1 MNQPI
6 AEEIARAHRE
16 RRNCVVT
23 TVAVATGS
31 APRAAGAKMI
41 VYPGGLTSG
50 TVGGGKFESL
60 VIAEAL
66 AGVAREEPWL
76 KTYPLHEG
84 NTDSFGAICGG
95 EVTIFFEPLKAGP
108 ALHIIGAGHCAQALA
123 KLAADCGWHVSVV
136 DDREEWLALA
146 LAAHRRIASRSPAEY
161 INAQRWTANDALVI
175 VSRNYLV
182 DRDALG
188 AALRQSPMG
197 YLGMIGSRKKVRQ
210 VLDELEAAG
219 VEAAQFAR
227 VHAPIGLDLGADSP
241 PEIAVSVMAEM
252 LQVIR
257 KASGRPLS
265 AV

>member
-16 RRNCVVT
+16 RRHCVVA

-41 VYPGGLTSG
+41 VYPGGAISG

-66 AGVAREEPWL
+66 GGIAREEPWL

-84 NTDSFGAICGG
+84 NASSFGAICGG
-95 EVTIFFEPLKAGP
+95 EVTVFFEPLKAGP

-123 KLAADCGWHVSVV
+123 KLAADCGWHVSMV

-146 LAAHRRIASRSPAEY
+146 LAAHRRVASRSPAEY
-161 INAQRWTANDALVI
+161 IAAQPWTANDALVI
-175 VSRNYLV
+175 VSRNYLI

-188 AALRQSPMG
+188 AALQQPPMG
-197 YLGMIGSRKKVRQ
+197 YLGMIGSKKKVRQ
-210 VLDELEAAG
+210 VFDELKAAG
-219 VEAAQFAR
+219 ADEKQFAR

-241 PEIAVSVMAEM
+241 PEIAVSVMAEI
-252 LQVIR
+252 LQVMR
-257 KASGRPLS
+257 RASGKSFSNL
-265 AV
+265 

>member
-1 MNQPI
+1 MNQPL
-6 AEEIARAHRE
+6 ADEIAQAHRE
-16 RRNCVVT
+16 RRNCVVA

-66 AGVAREEPWL
+66 AGMVREEPWL
-76 KTYPLHEG
+76 KTYPLYEG
-84 NTDSFGAICGG
+84 NVDSFGAICGG
-95 EVTIFFEPLKAGP
+95 EVTVFFEPLKAGP

-146 LAAHRRIASRSPAEY
+146 LAAHRRVASRSPAEY
-161 INAQRWTANDALVI
+161 ITAQKWSVGDALVI
-175 VSRNYLV
+175 VSRNYMI
-182 DRDALG
+182 DREALG
-188 AALRQSPMG
+188 AALRQPAMG

-210 VLDELEAAG
+210 VFDELKSAG
-219 VEAAQFAR
+219 VDEKQFAC

-241 PEIAVSVMAEM
+241 PEIAVSIMAEI
-252 LQVIR
+252 LQVMR
-257 KASGRPLS
+257 GTSCKPLCGG
-265 AV
+265 

>member
-1 MNQPI
+1 MPAPLLDQI
-6 AEEIARAHRE
+6 VQAHRD
-16 RRNCVVT
+16 RRACIVVT
-23 TVAVATGS
+23 VAAVKGS
-31 APRAAGAKMI
+31 VPRAAGAKLI

-50 TVGGGKFESL
+50 TVGGGKFEAL

-84 NTDSFGAICGG
+84 DAASFGAICGG
-95 EVTIFFEPLKAGP
+95 EVTVFFEPLKAGP

-146 LAAHRRIASRSPAEY
+146 LAAHRRVASRSPAEY
-161 INAQRWTANDALVI
+161 IAAQTWSANDALVI
-175 VSRNYLV
+175 VSRNYLI

-188 AALRQSPMG
+188 AALRQPEMG

-210 VLDELEAAG
+210 VFDELKAAG
-219 VEAAQFAR
+219 ADEKQFAR

-241 PEIAVSVMAEM
+241 PEIAVSVLAEI
-252 LQVIR
+252 LQVMR
-257 KASGRPLS
+257 KASGRPLCQM
-265 AV
+265 

>member
-6 AEEIARAHRE
+6 AEEIAQVHRE

-23 TVAVATGS
+23 TVAGATGS

-41 VYPGGLTSG
+41 VYPGGATSG

-66 AGVAREEPWL
+66 AGIAREEPWL
-76 KTYPLHEG
+76 KTYPMHEG
-84 NTDSFGAICGG
+84 SAESFGAICGG
-95 EVTIFFEPLKAGP
+95 EVTVFFEPLKAGP

-146 LAAHRRIASRSPAEY
+146 LAAHRRVASRTPAEY
-161 INAQRWTANDALVI
+161 IAAQTWSVSDALVI
-175 VSRNYLV
+175 VSRNYMI
-182 DRDALG
+182 DREALG
-188 AALRQSPMG
+188 AALQQPEMG
-197 YLGMIGSRKKVRQ
+197 YVGMIGSKKKVRQ
-210 VLDELEAAG
+210 VFDELKAAG
-219 VEAAQFAR
+219 ADGKQFNR

-241 PEIAVSVMAEM
+241 PEIAVSVMAEI
-252 LQVIR
+252 LQVTR
-257 KASGRPLS
+257 KATGRPLS
-265 AV
+265 QL